1 VIVQPLLKENPMREI
16 PKKKRQVRAQSKRD
30 PFKPLL
36 ASLLTLDWEIN
47 DGNIQQYEG
56 ELKAMKKKLADDQ
69 YSNRLIDTTIPVCYY
84 LRVKKG
90 SASPA
95 SMQFLHSATR
105 TLIRFWGEKLKASER
120 KQSLEMLLV
129 KYRSLMTD
137 VQKLAPAAAV
147 GKKKAPVR
155 KAKKVTPTAEVL
167 KVIKSREAGIDV
179 STLKQITG
187 FTDRQTRGIL
197 YRASRAGKIKRISRG
212 VYAST

>member
-1 VIVQPLLKENPMREI
+1 MREI
-16 PKKKRQVRAQSKRD
+16 PKKRRQVRAQAKRD

-69 YSNRLIDTTIPVCYY
+69 YSKRLIDTTIPVCHY
-84 LRVKKG
+84 LRLRKG

-105 TLIRFWGEKLKASER
+105 TLIRFWGEKLKASAR

-129 KYRSLMTD
+129 KYKSLMTD
-137 VQKLAPAAAV
+137 VQKLVPAAAV
-147 GKKKAPVR
+147 GKKKTPVR
-155 KAKKVTPTAEVL
+155 KAKKVTPTADVL
-167 KVIKSREAGIDV
+167 KVIKSREEGADV
-179 STLKQITG
+179 TTLKQITG
-187 FTDRQTRGIL
+187 CTNGQIRGIL
-197 YRASRAGKIKRISRG
+197 YRASKAGKIKRIRRG
-212 VYAST
+212 VYVSA

>member
-1 VIVQPLLKENPMREI
+1 MREI
-16 PKKKRQVRAQSKRD
+16 PKKKRQARAQSKRD
-30 PFKPLL
+30 PFRPLL

-47 DGNIQQYEG
+47 DGNIQEYEG
-56 ELKAMKKKLADDQ
+56 ELKAVKKKLAEDQ
-69 YSNRLIDTTIPVCYY
+69 YSKRLIDTTIPVCHY
-84 LRVKKG
+84 LSLRKG

-105 TLIRFWGEKLKASER
+105 TLIRFWGEKLKVSER

-137 VQKLAPAAAV
+137 VQKLVPAAAV
-147 GKKKAPVR
+147 AEKKAPGR

-167 KVIKSREAGIDV
+167 KVIKSRKEGVDV
-179 STLKQITG
+179 TTLKQVTG
-187 FTDRQTRGIL
+187 FTDGQTRGIL

-212 VYAST
+212 VYVSA